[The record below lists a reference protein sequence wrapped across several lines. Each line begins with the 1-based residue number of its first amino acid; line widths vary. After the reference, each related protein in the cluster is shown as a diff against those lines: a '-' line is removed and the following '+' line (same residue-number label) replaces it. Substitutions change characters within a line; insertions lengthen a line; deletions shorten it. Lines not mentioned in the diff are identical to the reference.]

1 MSLSALAAVAIAIQ
15 ALSPQFDLACTNT
28 ATGEAYRLRIDL
40 ESSRWC
46 EGDCAQGRPIAS
58 VDADRYTLFDYDN
71 RGPALRTTG
80 LSFIN
85 RQTGEHY
92 ESMISIG
99 RLSQVQRR
107 SGQCVRAPF
116 SGMPEPLL

>member
-1 MSLSALAAVAIAIQ
+1 MGVSAFAAVTLAIQ

-28 ATGEAYRLRIDL
+28 ATGEAYRIRIDL
-40 ESSRWC
+40 ENNRWC
-46 EGDCAQGRPIAS
+46 EGDCPQGRPLAA

-71 RGPALRTTG
+71 RGARLRTTG
-80 LSFIN
+80 LSFVN

-99 RLSQVQRR
+99 VLSQTQRR
-107 SGQCVRAPF
+107 NGQCAREPY
-116 SGMPEPLL
+116 SGMPEPRL